1 MRQNKTAITTAL
13 PAYLQHTILLPVLQ
27 AGMPL
32 SSILLAD
39 DDTEDCDIFIE
50 VVNNIKPGLPV
61 NLVHNGELLMR
72 QLHATHEDELP
83 GLVFLDLNMPLKNGH
98 ECLRELR
105 STDKLKHIPVVIY
118 STSVNKDYIEDTFKN
133 GANFYLQKPY
143 SVKGLEEALRK
154 VLEPCSSELFNTQK
168 QKFIL
173 SQNTFTQ

>member
-1 MRQNKTAITTAL
+1 MRQNKTATTTL
-13 PAYLQHTILLPVLQ
+13 PGHLRHTVLLPVLQ
-27 AGMPL
+27 AGTSL
-32 SSILLAD
+32 GSILLAD
-39 DDTEDCDIFIE
+39 DDTEDCDIFVE
-50 VVNNIKPGLPV
+50 VVNNIKPGLPI
-61 NLVHNGELLMR
+61 NLVHNGEQLMR
-72 QLHATHEDELP
+72 LLHAAHEDELP

-98 ECLRELR
+98 ECLREIR

-143 SVKGLEEALRK
+143 TFKGLEDALRK
-154 VLEPCSSELFNTQK
+154 VLEPCNSKLFNTEK

>member
-1 MRQNKTAITTAL
+1 MRHNKTATTL
-13 PAYLQHTILLPVLQ
+13 PGHQRHTLLLPVLQ

-50 VVNNIKPGLPV
+50 VVHHIKPGLPV
-61 NLVHNGELLMR
+61 NLVHNGEQLMR
-72 QLHATHEDELP
+72 LLHATHEDELP

-98 ECLRELR
+98 ECLREIR
-105 STDKLKHIPVVIY
+105 SAAKLKHIPVVIY
-118 STSVNKDYIEDTFKN
+118 STSVNKDYIDDTFKN

-143 SVKGLEEALRK
+143 SVKGLEDALRK
-154 VLEPCSSELFNTQK
+154 VLEPCSSELFNTEK

-173 SQNTFTQ
+173 SQNTFTK